1 MKRGR
6 KGRGPHRCSPALG
19 TREVELAAAS
29 MFEGGLLFSIETGGG
44 GGCLCPSPRAWCSV
58 QPSPAADASGDG
70 GVGGVCDGGGVAM
83 ISAMA
88 AKRADLVGL
97 HFGPGP

>member
-19 TREVELAAAS
+19 TRVVELAAAS

-44 GGCLCPSPRAWCSV
+44 GVLVPLASSMVLSPTIA
-58 QPSPAADASGDG
+58 
-70 GVGGVCDGGGVAM
+70 GGG
-83 ISAMA
+83 
-88 AKRADLVGL
+88 RER
-97 HFGPGP
+97 